1 MSTSAYAMKL
11 PFNQETQSF
20 QDDDIFI
27 VEDKIEDPQSSKY
40 IVKIKAADFN

>member
-1 MSTSAYAMKL
+1 MKL